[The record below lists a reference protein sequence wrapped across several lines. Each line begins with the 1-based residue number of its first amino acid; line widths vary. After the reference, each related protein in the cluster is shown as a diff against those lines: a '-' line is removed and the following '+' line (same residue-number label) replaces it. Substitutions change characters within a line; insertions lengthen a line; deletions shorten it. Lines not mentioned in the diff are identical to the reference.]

1 MNLFSS
7 FIDKDVMMNQCA
19 LGAPEETPVS
29 KFGYRYSGLGLH
41 DLCAA
46 IMSWKS
52 VSECA
57 Y

>member
-7 FIDKDVMMNQCA
+7 FIDKDIMMNQCA

-29 KFGYRYSGLGLH
+29 KFGYRYSGLGLN

-52 VSECA
+52 VSE
-57 Y
+57 